1 MPRPKLRPRL
11 RPLWRPLASYALF
24 LLGGV
29 VLLRMDPFGFTR
41 LTKFYSQDL
50 LAVAMA
56 GCYPDARV
64 GGKCV
69 KEVPAHA
76 ADAGEP
82 NAETVGR
89 AATSVVLL
97 RDADLTAFSEPW
109 PPRYGFHARI
119 LRAIR
124 ANKPKAVMMDIVFE
138 DVRDDPT
145 IEALA
150 AELDR
155 YKDAGIPIYA
165 ATFGPDR
172 PLRPGVAE
180 RVKSVQVPKAIDPLD
195 RVTRFYELAT
205 SEPSNNPK
213 TQPTAVP
220 LVFRDVCDGCTGED
234 SCDAGTVRVFWS
246 IVPDESFND
255 RWLECRR
262 RPKFPWW
269 IFQDRGS
276 DFREDCPS
284 TPTIPARILLEPTE
298 EDDIAVQ
305 ALIEDGVVFYGAFF
319 HGAADA
325 MNTPLHNDLPAVFL
339 HSQTFDN
346 LVTLG
351 PEAIRHRDR
360 QVPLLG
366 VAVPDFSMLVV
377 IGGIFTLRR
386 TSRRFEEAWNRS
398 LRRVRSRLGR
408 VVLVALGSQIGM
420 LILLA
425 AVASML
431 ACAFGASEWV
441 LGVNFLFAVTW
452 TEVLDITEKLF
463 EAADELGPE

>member
-1 MPRPKLRPRL
+1 MPRRL
-11 RPLWRPLASYALF
+11 RPLWRPLAAYAIF
-24 LLGGV
+24 LAGGV
-29 VLLRMDPFGFTR
+29 ALLRMDPFGFSR

-56 GCYPDARV
+56 GCYPDARA

-69 KEVPAHA
+69 KELSAPGAAADVAPRKPAH
-76 ADAGEP
+76 
-82 NAETVGR
+82 R
-89 AATSVVLL
+89 AANAVVLL
-97 RDADLTAFSEPW
+97 RDADLTAFDEPW
-109 PPRYGFHARI
+109 PPRYGFHARV

-155 YKDAGIPIYA
+155 YQATGIPVYA

-180 RVKSVQVPKAIDPLD
+180 RVIPVQVPKAIDPLD
-195 RVTRFYELAT
+195 RVTRFYDLAT
-205 SEPSNNPK
+205 APPNSE
-213 TQPTAVP
+213 PTAVSR
-220 LVFRDVCDGCTGED
+220 VFRDVCDGCAGASGCATGT
-234 SCDAGTVRVFWS
+234 ARVFWS
-246 IVPDESFND
+246 IVPEGSFNEH
-255 RWLECRR
+255 WLDCRT

-276 DFREDCPS
+276 DFREDCPA
-284 TPTIPARILLEPTE
+284 TPTVPARILLEPAEE
-298 EDDIAVQ
+298 EDLAVEE
-305 ALIEDGVVFYGAFF
+305 LLRDSVVFYGAFF

-339 HSQTFDN
+339 HSMTFDN

-351 PEAIRHRDR
+351 PDALLHRER
-360 QVPLLG
+360 KVPLLG
-366 VAVPDFSMLVV
+366 VALPDFLLLVV
-377 IGGIFTLRR
+377 IGGVFTLRR
-386 TSRRFEEAWNRS
+386 TSRRLEEGWQRVM
-398 LRRVRSRLGR
+398 RRVRSRLGR

-420 LILLA
+420 LIVLA
-425 AVASML
+425 GFASMI
-431 ACAFGASEWV
+431 ACWIGASEWV

-463 EAADELGPE
+463 EAADEFSPE

>member
-1 MPRPKLRPRL
+1 MPRPKLTPRL
-11 RPLWRPLASYALF
+11 RPLWRPLASYVLF
-24 LLGGV
+24 LVGGV

-69 KEVPAHA
+69 KETPT
-76 ADAGEP
+76 ADGG
-82 NAETVGR
+82 TVGR
-89 AATSVVLL
+89 AADAVVLL
-97 RDADLTAFSEPW
+97 RDSDLIAFNEPW
-109 PPRYGFHARI
+109 PPRYGFHARL

-124 ANKPKAVMMDIVFE
+124 ANKPRAVMMDIVFE
-138 DVRDDPT
+138 DVRADPT
-145 IEALA
+145 IEALST
-150 AELDR
+150 ELDR
-155 YKDAGIPIYA
+155 YKEDGIPIYA

-172 PLRPGVAE
+172 PLRPGVRE
-180 RVKSVQVPKAIDPLD
+180 HVTSVQVPKAIDPLD
-195 RVTRFYELAT
+195 RVTRFYDLAT
-205 SEPSNNPK
+205 REEPSLV
-213 TQPTAVP
+213 TAVP
-220 LVFRDVCDGCTGED
+220 NVVRDVCGGCAGEGCE
-234 SCDAGTVRVFWS
+234 SGTVRVFWS

-255 RWLECRR
+255 RWLDCRR

-276 DFREDCPS
+276 DFRENCPS

-298 EDDIAVQ
+298 DEDLAVE
-305 ALIEDGVVFYGAFF
+305 ALIKDSVVFYGAFF

-339 HSQTFDN
+339 HAQAFDN

-351 PEAIRHRDR
+351 PDAIRHRDP

-366 VAVPDFSMLVV
+366 VSLPDFLMLVV

-386 TSRRFEEAWNRS
+386 TSSRFDDAWANAMRRT
-398 LRRVRSRLGR
+398 RSRLGR

-420 LILLA
+420 LIVLA
-425 AVASML
+425 GLASMF
-431 ACAFGASEWV
+431 ACWIGASEWV

-463 EAADELGPE
+463 EAADEFGPE

>member
-1 MPRPKLRPRL
+1 M
-11 RPLWRPLASYALF
+11 
-24 LLGGV
+24 
-29 VLLRMDPFGFTR
+29 LLRMDPFGFTR

-56 GCYPDARV
+56 GCYPDARA

-69 KEVPAHA
+69 KEVPPQA
-76 ADAGEP
+76 AAMPAASGRPAEP
-82 NAETVGR
+82 RAR
-89 AATSVVLL
+89 AATAVVLL
-97 RDADLTAFSEPW
+97 RDADLHAFSEPW
-109 PPRYGFHARI
+109 PPRYGFHARV

-124 ANKPKAVMMDIVFE
+124 ANRPKAVVLDIVFE

-155 YKDAGIPIYA
+155 YKAAGIPVYA

-180 RVKSVQVPKAIDPLD
+180 RVVPVQVPKKIDPLD
-195 RVTRFYELAT
+195 RVTRFYELSVAA
-205 SEPSNNPK
+205 PD
-213 TQPTAVP
+213 TQLTAVP
-220 LVFRDVCDGCTGED
+220 TVFRDVCGGCDENAG
-234 SCDAGTVRVFWS
+234 CDAGTLRVFWS
-246 IVPDESFND
+246 IVPDGSFNE
-255 RWLECRR
+255 RWLECRT

-276 DFREDCPS
+276 DFREDCPA
-284 TPTIPARILLEPTE
+284 TPTVPARILLEPTE
-298 EDDIAVQ
+298 EEDVAVES
-305 ALIEDGVVFYGAFF
+305 LVRDSVVFYGAFF

-325 MNTPLHNDLPAVFL
+325 VNTPLHNDLPAVFL
-339 HSQTFDN
+339 HAMTFDN

-351 PEAIRHRDR
+351 PDALRHREP
-360 QVPLLG
+360 QMPLLG
-366 VAVPDFSMLVV
+366 VSLPDFLVLAL

-386 TSRRFEEAWNRS
+386 TSRRFETGWER
-398 LRRVRSRLGR
+398 LMRRVRSRLGR
-408 VVLVALGSQIGM
+408 VMLVALGSQIGM
-420 LILLA
+420 LIVLA
-425 AVASML
+425 GLVSTF
-431 ACAFGASEWV
+431 ACWVGASEWV

-463 EAADELGPE
+463 EAADEFAPE